1 MLAIETSQ
9 LSHRF
14 GRDAPVLDNINLAV
28 PRGSIYGFLGP
39 NGAGKTTTLRLLLGL
54 LPTQTGSIRVLG
66 ESLTKGRAEILSRI
80 GSSIETPSLYGQ
92 LTAIE
97 NLQIWQKI
105 YRCKPNRIADVLEIV
120 GLRDTGKK
128 RASAFS
134 LGMRQRL
141 AIAIALLHDPPL
153 LILDEPTNGLDPHG
167 IIEMRDLLL
176 RLNREF
182 GTTILLSSHLLSEIE
197 RITTHLGI
205 IHRGRLRF
213 QGKKAELEV
222 ISTKQSVLVRTNDL
236 KRSCEIAKGIG
247 LDSMIV
253 DQTLLVERCN
263 DLQTAV
269 LARELG
275 RASIDVYEIRHK
287 QPDLEN
293 VFLDLVGAHT

>member
-1 MLAIETSQ
+1 
-9 LSHRF
+9 
-14 GRDAPVLDNINLAV
+14 
-28 PRGSIYGFLGP
+28 
-39 NGAGKTTTLRLLLGL
+39 
-54 LPTQTGSIRVLG
+54 VLG
-66 ESLTKGRAEILSRI
+66 EFLTKDRAEILSRI

-97 NLQIWQKI
+97 NLRIWQKI
-105 YRCKPNRIADVLEIV
+105 YRCNPNRIAEVLEIV

-141 AIAIALLHDPPL
+141 AIAITLLHDPPL

-213 QGKKAELEV
+213 QGKKVELEA
-222 ISTKQSVLVRTNDL
+222 ISAKQSVLVRTNDL
-236 KRSCEIAKGIG
+236 NRSLEIANGTG
-247 LDSMIV
+247 LYAMIV
-253 DQTLLVERCN
+253 DQTLLVKRCS
-263 DLQTAV
+263 DSQTAV

-293 VFLDLVGAHT
+293 VFLDLVGAHA